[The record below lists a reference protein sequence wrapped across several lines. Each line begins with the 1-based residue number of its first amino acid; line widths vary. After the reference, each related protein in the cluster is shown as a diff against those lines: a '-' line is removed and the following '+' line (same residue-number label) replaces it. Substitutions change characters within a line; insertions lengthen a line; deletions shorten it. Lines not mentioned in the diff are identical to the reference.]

1 MNACE
6 FESLL
11 KFKKVS
17 VQKLMCHG
25 FEKKDGFFELRKN
38 IFENQFSLEIKIDF
52 SGNVFTKVF
61 DIESGEEY
69 SLYKVKSAQGKFVGE
84 MRSAIESEIKAVVE
98 NCYETEVFKNA
109 VTKKIIKYVSE
120 KYGDELEFLWE
131 KFSDNAVY
139 RRKDNQ
145 KWYCLICVVK
155 KEKLG
160 IKESGKAEVIGL
172 RIDPEDLDSV
182 FDGKSIFPAYHMNK
196 KHWFTILLDGSVPFE
211 KIKSFLDES
220 YELAFGKKRR
230 YEKSL

>member
-17 VQKLMCHG
+17 AQKLMCHG

-69 SLYKVKSAQGKFVGE
+69 SLYKVKSVQGKFVGE

-109 VTKKIIKYVSE
+109 VTKKIIKYVIDVLALVLILFFVWAVFVKDKKKPE
-120 KYGDELEFLWE
+120 NKDKKTQKVEVYDKYHH
-131 KFSDNAVY
+131 
-139 RRKDNQ
+139 
-145 KWYCLICVVK
+145 K
-155 KEKLG
+155 K
-160 IKESGKAEVIGL
+160 
-172 RIDPEDLDSV
+172 
-182 FDGKSIFPAYHMNK
+182 
-196 KHWFTILLDGSVPFE
+196 
-211 KIKSFLDES
+211 
-220 YELAFGKKRR
+220 
-230 YEKSL
+230 